1 MNDTRLAIYCV
12 ASGHGYAKKGFARQK
27 TRIFEM
33 LHEKIV
39 DFCSTSTTYCCGVQS
54 RLEQCD
60 ADYLTNE
67 RLATTL
73 PLREETLF
81 LASRVSR
88 RVA

>member
-1 MNDTRLAIYCV
+1 M
-12 ASGHGYAKKGFARQK
+12 ASKQGICPTKNKM
-27 TRIFEM
+27 FEM
-33 LHEKIV
+33 LQKKIV
-39 DFCSTSTTYCCGVQS
+39 DFCSTSTTLLLWRVQS